1 MIGARD
7 PDLGLSIVGYYL
19 SLKKMNEVMTAKRL
33 PADYRDAIATFAD
46 HFDHLFKKN
55 ILYETHKVFYCYF
68 SITWKRTDNENEAE
82 DIDNIEEVQSGG
94 RCLTWA
100 GVQTLLHEVPLQDGH
115 GGGAE
120 AEADREG
127 GEPRV
132 HGEVHRRG
140 QQRGALAGRRGSAGR
155 GGGRGL

>member
-1 MIGARD
+1 
-7 PDLGLSIVGYYL
+7 
-19 SLKKMNEVMTAKRL
+19 MNEVMTAKRL

-120 AEADREG
+120 STVQPQRDTVSLEAGAGDCLEPH
-127 GEPRV
+127 GEPDAQQP
-132 HGEVHRRG
+132 HHRKC
-140 QQRGALAGRRGSAGR
+140 
-155 GGGRGL
+155 GLRSWLLLLLPR

>member
-68 SITWKRTDNENEAE
+68 SITWKRTDYENEAE

-100 GVQTLLHEVPLQDGH
+100 GVQILLHKVPLQDCR
-115 GGGAE
+115 GGRAE
-120 AEADREG
+120 AEAGREG
-127 GEPRV
+127 GEP
-132 HGEVHRRG
+132 
-140 QQRGALAGRRGSAGR
+140 
-155 GGGRGL
+155 